1 MRRQSPFADLLR
13 GLPPRTSLVCL
24 HDEFILWT
32 IAEHGGNVSHAAIA
46 LGLHRQTLQRKL
58 KKIAI
63 LTIAQSSSATTG
75 AAADML

>member
-1 MRRQSPFADLLR
+1 MRCQSPFADLFR
-13 GLPPRTSLVCL
+13 GLPMGTSLVCL

-58 KKIAI
+58 KKITTRA
-63 LTIAQSSSATTG
+63 IAQSSSATAG